1 MKLHNPFFLLFF
13 SLILFATGCNG
24 GNDNQASSTKKK
36 VDACSLLQASDAQ
49 KILEGE
55 VEKDPPRAGMD
66 RKSSDGSSMSFC
78 SYSLKDQSSFG
89 TVSLLVRMAGKGEVT
104 TDRIKQHAESL
115 KNGIGGDL
123 EIQNVRVGSVDGIW
137 VESIGQLTFFIGAD
151 MYILSIMGTKFS
163 DKKERALG
171 IAEVVYT
178 AHS

>member
-1 MKLHNPFFLLFF
+1 MKLARSIPVLLAVV
-13 SLILFATGCNG
+13 LCVGACQERDDKQL
-24 GNDNQASSTKKK
+24 SSNNKKL
-36 VDACSLLQASDAQ
+36 DACSLLQAFDAQ

-66 RKSSDGSSMSFC
+66 RKSSDGSLMSFC
-78 SYSLKDQSSFG
+78 SYSLKNQSSFG
-89 TVSLLVRMAGKGEVT
+89 TVSLLVRMAGKGEVS

-151 MYILSIMGTKFS
+151 MYIVSIMGTKFS

>member
-1 MKLHNPFFLLFF
+1 LLAVVLCVGACQERDDKQLSSNNKKL
-13 SLILFATGCNG
+13 
-24 GNDNQASSTKKK
+24 
-36 VDACSLLQASDAQ
+36 DACSLLQAFDAQ

-78 SYSLKDQSSFG
+78 SYSLKDQSSFS
-89 TVSLLVRMAGKGEVT
+89 TVSLLVRSAGKGEVA

-115 KNGIGGDL
+115 KNGIGEDL

-151 MYILSIMGTKFS
+151 MYILSVMGDGIA
-163 DKKERALG
+163 DKKERLQSL
-171 IAEVVYT
+171 AELVYERR
-178 AHS
+178 